1 MAHFIPGEEIAMN
14 KTRSTIMLVMLSLV
28 AVPRAGATPV
38 IDEPPPDD
46 SCTVFSA
53 TDGEVVLVG
62 NNEDFLHPLP
72 RVWFLPPEGGKFG
85 RIYFGFENQYQG
97 GMNDQGLFFDG
108 TAVEPIDIP
117 HDENKPIHMGNLI
130 LRAMEECATVECVLE
145 LFEQFSLPGT
155 SRDQIFLAD
164 SSGEAAILERP
175 NVVRGSGSYMVAT
188 NFRASSTEPITC
200 ERYLT
205 SETMLASAEAYS
217 VDLFRDI
224 LDAVQN
230 AAGGTTY
237 SNIYDLKQRIV
248 YVYFYHDFEH
258 PVVFNLDEELEQGAH
273 AYELPDLFPRNE
285 DFELWALPQLESFRA
300 RMEMRTATDIDPQ
313 TYDRYLGEYEL
324 PAEVGWL
331 SFPPAVFSSIFVV
344 QEGDRLFL
352 SAIPEMLPL
361 ELRPESET
369 DFFYAD
375 LSPDIPDIQV
385 SFITDESGTAIQAII
400 DFEGLGT
407 VPFQKIS
414 SEVPTLAQL
423 QLLAGEA
430 AEEPSGFG
438 LEQLLWLLVPIAAIL
453 VAFGV
458 WRGVRRRSQPQ

>member
-1 MAHFIPGEEIAMN
+1 MKKHARLLI
-14 KTRSTIMLVMLSLV
+14 TLVMLSLV
-28 AVPRAGATPV
+28 AVPRATANPGM
-38 IDEPPPDD
+38 DEPPPKD
-46 SCTVFSA
+46 SCTVFGA
-53 TDGEVVLVG
+53 AEGDVVLVG

-108 TAVEPIDIP
+108 TAVDPIDVP
-117 HDENKPIHMGNLI
+117 HDESKPIHMGNLI
-130 LRAMEECATVECVLE
+130 LKAMEDCATVECVLE
-145 LFEQFSLPGT
+145 IFETFSLPGT
-155 SRDQIFLAD
+155 SRDQFFVAD
-164 SSGEAAILERP
+164 STGDSAIIELGT
-175 NVVRGSGSYMVAT
+175 VVRKSSSYQVAT
-188 NFRASSTEPITC
+188 NFRTSSTEPITC

-205 SETMLASAEAYS
+205 AEAMLASAEAFT

-273 AYELPDLFPRNE
+273 VYELPDLFARNE
-285 DFELWALPQLESFRA
+285 DFELWALPQLESFGTRI
-300 RMEMRTATDIDPQ
+300 EMRTATDVDPQ
-313 TYDRYLGEYEL
+313 IYASYVGEYEL
-324 PAEVGWL
+324 PAEAGWL
-331 SFPPAVFSSIFVV
+331 SFPPAIFSSVFVV
-344 QEGDRLFL
+344 QEGDRLLL

-375 LSPDIPDIQV
+375 LSPNIPDFKV
-385 SFITDESGTAIQAII
+385 TFIEDSTGSVVQAAI

-407 VPFQKIS
+407 VPFLKIR
-414 SEVPTLAQL
+414 SEVPALAQL
-423 QLLAGEA
+423 QLQAGEA
-430 AEEPSGFG
+430 AEKPLGFG

-453 VAFGV
+453 VAFWV
-458 WRGVRRRSQPQ
+458 WRGVRRRSQSQ